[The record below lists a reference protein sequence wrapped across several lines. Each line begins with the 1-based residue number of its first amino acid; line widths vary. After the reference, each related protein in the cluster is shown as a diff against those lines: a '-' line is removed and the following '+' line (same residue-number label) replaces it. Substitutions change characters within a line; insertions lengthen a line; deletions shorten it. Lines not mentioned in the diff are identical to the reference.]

1 MATGT
6 GHPSNELRLL
16 LVEDASA
23 DAELELRELRRAGLR
38 FSSRVVE
45 VEPDYRRELEVFD
58 PHVILSD
65 FSLPHFSGLEAL
77 AISRQMRPDTPFIFV
92 SGTIGEENAVA
103 ALRNGATDYVLKTNL
118 KRFAPAVLRA
128 VDEARERKARL
139 AAERRAKDTEHYFS
153 LFMRHLPAAA
163 FTKDPQGRFTFVNPT
178 FEELTGKPGG
188 QLIGLTSH
196 DLYPPDYVGPLV
208 ANDRRVIESR
218 QPYRV
223 VEKVTFDD
231 TDRFFLVTK
240 FPIKDETGNVAMIG
254 GVAVDITDRIHQE
267 HKLERLSRIREV
279 LSSLTAAII
288 RLRTP
293 EDLCRELCRIA
304 IDVGHFGMAWAGLV
318 QKDPQGIRPVA
329 SHGAVDGFLD
339 IITGGRDIVHLAL
352 QIPATMA
359 VREQRQIVI
368 DEIETSDTEPAWRT
382 AALERGFHSCA
393 ALPLI
398 SGDKVAGVGVL
409 FSTESHFFDAEHL
422 RLLSDL
428 AADAALALERME
440 KQDLVEYLS
449 FYDPLTGLANRTLVQ
464 ERLQQFL
471 HEATRNRHM
480 LALMILDL
488 ERLRLVNES
497 LGRGA
502 GDKLLKL
509 VAERLQSQYAP
520 EQVGRI
526 GMSSFIAVLPDIRD
540 EIHAA
545 RLVEEG
551 RKNPFSRPFDLDG
564 NEIRVSAKCGVA
576 VFPADGEDSETLV
589 RNAEAAVTQAKQ
601 SGDAT
606 VYYTPTLNADIA
618 QRLALETKLRRA
630 IEERQFVLYYQPKI
644 NIATGKIVGVEALI
658 RWKETESEIVPPSRF
673 IPILEETGMIL
684 DVGTWALQ
692 EAVRVHKKWK
702 RAGLDSGRIAVNV
715 SALQL
720 RQKDFVTIVE
730 ETTAS
735 TDGEIGID
743 IEITETMVMQDI
755 THSQSVLGA
764 IRKLG
769 VMIAIDDFGT
779 GYSSLS
785 YLARLPIDYL
795 KIDRSFVN
803 KIADRADD
811 LEIAS
816 AIISMAN
823 SLSLKTI
830 AEGVETQEQAELLKV
845 LGCHQ
850 MQGYLISKPLPEE
863 EVVELFS

>member
-1 MATGT
+1 MTT
-6 GHPSNELRLL
+6 EPDNLKDLMRILM
-16 LVEDASA
+16 VEDVSA
-23 DAELELRELRRAGLR
+23 DAELELRELRRAGLH
-38 FSSRVVE
+38 FSARIVE
-45 VEPDYRRELEVFD
+45 IETDFRKELESFD

-65 FSLPHFSGLEAL
+65 FSLPRFNGMEAL
-77 AISRQMRPDTPFIFV
+77 SISRELRPDIPFIFV

-103 ALRNGATDYVLKTNL
+103 ALKNGATDYVLKTNL
-118 KRFAPAVLRA
+118 KRFAPAVVRA
-128 VDEARERKARL
+128 VEEARERKARL
-139 AAERRAKDTEHYFS
+139 AAERRAKDTEYYFS

-163 FTKDPQGRFTFVNPT
+163 FTKDPQGRFTFANPT
-178 FEELTGKPGG
+178 FEELTGKTNG

-208 ANDRRVIESR
+208 ANDRKVVESR

-223 VEKVTFDD
+223 VEKVIFDGS
-231 TDRFFLVTK
+231 DRFFLVTK
-240 FPIKDETGNVAMIG
+240 FPIKDETDNVAMIG
-254 GVAVDITDRIHQE
+254 GVAVDITDRILQE
-267 HKLERLSRIREV
+267 QKLERLSRIREV

-304 IDVGHFGMAWAGLV
+304 IDVGHFRMAWAGLV
-318 QKDPQGIRPVA
+318 QKDTQGILPVA
-329 SHGAVDGFLD
+329 AHGAVDGFLEVVSA
-339 IITGGRDIVHLAL
+339 GRNIVRL
-352 QIPATMA
+352 QQEIPATMA
-359 VREQRQIVI
+359 VRAQRQIVI
-368 DEIETSDTEPAWRT
+368 DEIETSDTDPDWKR
-382 AALERGFHSCA
+382 AALERGFRSCA

-398 SGDKVAGVGVL
+398 SGDKVAGVSVL
-409 FSTESHFFDAEHL
+409 FSEEPHFFDAEHL

-471 HEATRNRHM
+471 HEAQRNRHM

-488 ERLRLVNES
+488 ERLHIINES

-509 VAERLQSQYAP
+509 VAERLQRQHAP

-526 GMSSFIAVLPDIRD
+526 GMNSFIAVLPDIRD
-540 EIHAA
+540 GIHAA

-564 NEIRVSAKCGVA
+564 NDIRVSARCGVA
-576 VFPADGEDSETLV
+576 VFPADGQDSETLI
-589 RNAEAAVTQAKQ
+589 RNAEAALTQSKQ
-601 SGDAT
+601 TGDAT
-606 VYYTPTLNADIA
+606 VYYTPTLNADFA

-630 IEERQFVLYYQPKI
+630 IEEKQFVLYYQPKI
-644 NIATGKIVGVEALI
+644 DITSGAIVGVEALI
-658 RWKETESEIVPPSRF
+658 RWNEPDSGIVPPSRF

-684 DVGTWALQ
+684 DVGRWALA
-692 EAVRVHKKWK
+692 EAARVHKKWK
-702 RAGLDSGRIAVNV
+702 AAGLNSGRIAVNV

-730 ETTAS
+730 ETTAPA
-735 TDGEIGID
+735 DGEIGID
-743 IEITETMVMQDI
+743 IEITETMLMQDI
-755 THSQSVLGA
+755 THSLSVLGA

-795 KIDRSFVN
+795 KIDRSFIN
-803 KIADRADD
+803 KIADRSDD

-830 AEGVETQEQAELLKV
+830 AEGVETQEQADLLKA

-863 EVVELFS
+863 KVVELFT

>member
-1 MATGT
+1 MATAT
-6 GHPSNELRLL
+6 EHLRDELRIL
-16 LVEDASA
+16 LVEDARA
-23 DAELELRELRRAGLR
+23 DAELEVRELRRAGLR

-45 VEPDYRRELEVFD
+45 VEPDFRRELDVFD

-65 FSLPHFSGLEAL
+65 FSLPRFSGLEAL

-118 KRFAPAVLRA
+118 KRFGPAVLRA
-128 VDEARERKARL
+128 VDEARERTARL
-139 AAERRAKDTEHYFS
+139 TAERRAKDTEHYFS

-163 FTKDPQGRFTFVNPT
+163 FTKDPQGRFTFANAT
-178 FEELTGKPGG
+178 FEELTGRTDG
-188 QLIGLTSH
+188 QLIGLTSR
-196 DLYPPDYVGPLV
+196 DLYPPDYVGPID
-208 ANDRRVIESR
+208 ANDRKVIESG

-223 VEKVTFDD
+223 VEKVTFKGI
-231 TDRFFLVTK
+231 DRFFLVTK
-240 FPIKDETGNVAMIG
+240 FPIKDEADKITMIG
-254 GVAVDITDRIHQE
+254 GVAVDITDRILQE
-267 HKLERLSRIREV
+267 NRLERLSRIREV

-318 QKDPQGIRPVA
+318 QKEPQGIRPVA
-329 SHGAVDGFLD
+329 SHGAVDGFLE
-339 IITGGRDIVHLAL
+339 IIAAGRDVVGLDL
-352 QIPATMA
+352 QIPETMA
-359 VREQRQIVI
+359 VGEQRQIVI
-368 DEIETSDTEPAWRT
+368 DEIETSDTEPAWRR
-382 AALERGFHSCA
+382 AALDRGFHSCA

-409 FSTESHFFDAEHL
+409 FSKEPHFFDAEHI

-488 ERLRLVNES
+488 ERLHLVNES

-509 VAERLQSQYAP
+509 VAERLQSQHAP

-526 GMSSFIAVLPDIRD
+526 GMNSFIAILPDIRD
-540 EIHAA
+540 AIHAA
-545 RLVEEG
+545 RLVEGG

-564 NEIRVSAKCGVA
+564 NDIRVSAKCGVA
-576 VFPADGEDSETLV
+576 VFPADGLDSETLI
-589 RNAEAAVTQAKQ
+589 RNAEAALTQAKQ
-601 SGDAT
+601 TGDAA

-630 IEERQFVLYYQPKI
+630 IEEKQFVLYYQPKV
-644 NIATGKIVGVEALI
+644 NVTSGKIVGVEALI
-658 RWKETESEIVPPSRF
+658 RWKEPESDIVPPSRF

-684 DVGTWALQ
+684 DVGKWALE
-692 EAVRVHKKWK
+692 EAVRVHRKWK
-702 RAGLDSGRIAVNV
+702 SAGLNTGRIAVNV

-720 RQKDFVTIVE
+720 RQKDFVKIVE
-730 ETTAS
+730 DATGPLEG
-735 TDGEIGID
+735 DIGID
-743 IEITETMVMQDI
+743 IEITETMLMHDI
-755 THSQSVLGA
+755 THSLSVLGA

-769 VMIAIDDFGT
+769 VMISIDDFGT

-795 KIDRSFVN
+795 KIDRSFIN
-803 KIADRADD
+803 KIVDRADD

-823 SLSLKTI
+823 SLNLKTI
-830 AEGVETQEQAELLKV
+830 AEGVENQEQAELLKV

-850 MQGYLISKPLPEE
+850 MQGYLISRPLPEE
-863 EVVELFS
+863 KVVELFS